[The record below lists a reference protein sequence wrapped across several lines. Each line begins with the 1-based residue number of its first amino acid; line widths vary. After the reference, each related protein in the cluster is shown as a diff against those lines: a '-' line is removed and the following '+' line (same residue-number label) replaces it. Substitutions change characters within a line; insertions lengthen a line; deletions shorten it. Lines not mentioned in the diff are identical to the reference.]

1 MQKKVEL
8 KRSFWGELL
17 RLYDEFIQLG
27 KTDHRTIEL
36 LEKADLLREG
46 TRIGQEILA
55 SFPHLDFQEVDNLVK
70 QGIREIIR
78 QKLREAPE

>member
-1 MQKKVEL
+1 LQKKVEL